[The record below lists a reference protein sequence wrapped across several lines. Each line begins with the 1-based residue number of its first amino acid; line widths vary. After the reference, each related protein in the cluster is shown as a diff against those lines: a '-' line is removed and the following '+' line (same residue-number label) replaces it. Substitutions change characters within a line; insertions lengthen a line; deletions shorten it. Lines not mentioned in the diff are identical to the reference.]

1 VDNFQKA
8 KDHFLDGIKH
18 LENGAFEEAESDFLS
33 SLELAPE
40 RPSTLTNLGATQ
52 IKLKKYPEARATCE
66 KAITLDENNPEAL
79 LNLGLIHKEAKDY
92 VFALD
97 NFDKAIQ
104 LDPEFAK
111 AWSNKGSA
119 FHDLRQYQN
128 ALRSFDEA
136 LNLDGSYYEAWSNRG
151 LTLYELKRYKESLLS
166 HEKAISINSQY
177 ADAWFNKGLTCIALK
192 DFSNALICFR
202 SALEINPHHIYLL
215 GDLVHTQLLIGD
227 WDHLDE
233 KILALTKDIN
243 CGLNASTPFPLLS
256 VMDDPQ
262 LHLQAAKLW
271 TNDKYPLKSSL
282 PAIPKRQ
289 HTKIRIGYFSPDF
302 KDHPVSFLT
311 AELFELHNR
320 NQFEVFAFSLQ
331 AEDPNNPVR
340 KRLVEGFDHFIGVEN
355 KSDQEVAQLARD
367 HEIDIAID
375 LCGHTQFARTGIFS
389 YRAAPIQVNY
399 LGYPGTSGADYYDY
413 LIADPTLIP
422 KPDQQFYSEK
432 IAYLPNS
439 YMVDDSKRLPS
450 ERTFSKAELNLP
462 ENKFIFCCFNNSY
475 KLNRETLNSWAKILS
490 KVPNSVLWVSENN
503 AEFRHNLLNEFS
515 NRGIDPKQIIFAERV
530 ESMEDHL
537 ARYQMADLFLDT
549 LPFNAH
555 TTAIDALKAGVP
567 LITLAGNAFAGRV
580 GASLL
585 QALNLPELITHSREE
600 YESLAISL
608 ATNPEKFAVL
618 KKKLSGNRSSAPLFN
633 TPLFAGNI
641 ETAYQQMYKR
651 YQEDLPPDHIYVN

>member
-1 VDNFQKA
+1 
-8 KDHFLDGIKH
+8 
-18 LENGAFEEAESDFLS
+18 
-33 SLELAPE
+33 
-40 RPSTLTNLGATQ
+40 
-52 IKLKKYPEARATCE
+52 
-66 KAITLDENNPEAL
+66 
-79 LNLGLIHKEAKDY
+79 
-92 VFALD
+92 
-97 NFDKAIQ
+97 
-104 LDPEFAK
+104 
-111 AWSNKGSA
+111 
-119 FHDLRQYQN
+119 
-128 ALRSFDEA
+128 
-136 LNLDGSYYEAWSNRG
+136 
-151 LTLYELKRYKESLLS
+151 
-166 HEKAISINSQY
+166 
-177 ADAWFNKGLTCIALK
+177 
-192 DFSNALICFR
+192 
-202 SALEINPHHIYLL
+202 
-215 GDLVHTQLLIGD
+215 
-227 WDHLDE
+227 
-233 KILALTKDIN
+233 
-243 CGLNASTPFPLLS
+243 
-256 VMDDPQ
+256 
-262 LHLQAAKLW
+262 
-271 TNDKYPLKSSL
+271 
-282 PAIPKRQ
+282 
-289 HTKIRIGYFSPDF
+289 
-302 KDHPVSFLT
+302 
-311 AELFELHNR
+311 
-320 NQFEVFAFSLQ
+320 
-331 AEDPNNPVR
+331 
-340 KRLVEGFDHFIGVEN
+340 
-355 KSDQEVAQLARD
+355 
-367 HEIDIAID
+367 
-375 LCGHTQFARTGIFS
+375 
-389 YRAAPIQVNY
+389 
-399 LGYPGTSGADYYDY
+399 
-413 LIADPTLIP
+413 
-422 KPDQQFYSEK
+422 
-432 IAYLPNS
+432 
-439 YMVDDSKRLPS
+439 MVDDSKRLPS